1 MNNIIMNKLIIM
13 TILIPSIS
21 AFLLDPMFIET
32 KQQLITMFDC
42 DFYNNMNDMEFP
54 VNDMHVSINVNKMN
68 YAIYITITSKDDDM
82 NQKYKVGIT
91 NICPDSYNKFICS
104 DNMCI
109 SDMVYSIKIDSTLP
123 NLDKMLTH
131 ILTFDKTYYQ
141 YFI

>member
-1 MNNIIMNKLIIM
+1 MNKLIIM

-42 DFYNNMNDMEFP
+42 DFYNNMNDTEFH
-54 VNDMHVSINVNKMN
+54 VNDMHVNINVNKMN
-68 YAIYITITSKDDDM
+68 YAIYITITSDHDDM

-91 NICPDSYNKFICS
+91 NICPDMYNKFICT
-104 DNMCI
+104 DKLCI
-109 SDMVYSIKIDSTLP
+109 SDMFYSIKIDSTLP
-123 NLDKMLTH
+123 NLDKMLTY